1 MEQYIKVILKMEI
14 FMEKDQ
20 FKTNKW
26 DIQVNGRRVKNMV
39 KEHIFLKMVLNMKVN
54 IKMI

>member
-54 IKMI
+54 IKII